1 MELWRRRPQEFLKEI
16 LEHAKTQKEGEDLVA
31 VGGMHTSIAVN
42 NVIVLI
48 EEGQCPNPGLTDI
61 PDAWLNWPCVAYFFE
76 DDLSNHW
83 QELIALGN
91 IDNESLAL
99 QVSFVDKL
107 IKLRELFLV
116 TFKTVEKYKEAANE
130 SKSAKANKEASKKI
144 AQFRENVERA
154 LQIKPGYLGHML
166 SIVANDEVTWGLYL
180 RIIKRDTKA
189 PPTTSHKKDIA
200 RKPAAPM
207 KSCNDLLPFLNLPPS
222 KLKEILGD
230 VVEGNMSFKSAKEL
244 ADVYNSKARLL
255 RELEN
260 RFNKKSGVT
269 NTTRAKKQG
278 VWTSYNQIVEQLP
291 DVPRNLEVWMVPFGK
306 SKLNA
311 VEAQNFDL
319 WVDKIYDAYQDAK
332 VGRRKTAVQSV
343 PHQFVV
349 GMVKEVQ
356 QGEGAQRWAVVEA
369 LGGATNAALVIN
381 DRTENLKAYLKPKD
395 SKFGK
400 IFFYPYLLSS
410 IVL

>member
-1 MELWRRRPQEFLKEI
+1 MELWRQRPQDFLEEI
-16 LEHAKTQKEGEDLVA
+16 LKHATTQKEGEDLVA
-31 VGGMHTSIAVN
+31 VGGMHTSEAVK
-42 NVIVLI
+42 NVIALI
-48 EEGQCPNPGLTDI
+48 EEGQSPNPGLTDI
-61 PDAWLNWPCVAYFFE
+61 LDAWLNWPCVAYFFD

-107 IKLRELFLV
+107 IKLRELFLI
-116 TFKTVEKYKEAANE
+116 TFKSVEKYKEAANE
-130 SKSAKANKEASKKI
+130 SRRSKKDKQASKKI
-144 AQFRENVERA
+144 EEFRGNVERA
-154 LQIKPGYLGHML
+154 LQIAKGYLGHML
-166 SIVANDEVTWGLYL
+166 SIVANDEEIWGLYL
-180 RIIKRDTKA
+180 RIIKRDIKA
-189 PPTTSHKKDIA
+189 PPTTSYKKDGS

-207 KSCNDLLPFLNLPPS
+207 KSANDLIPFLNLPPS
-222 KLKEILGD
+222 KLKELLGA
-230 VVEGNMSFKSAKEL
+230 VVEGHMTYKSAKDL
-244 ADVYNSKARLL
+244 AEVYNTKARLL
-255 RELEN
+255 RELEH
-260 RFNKKSGVT
+260 RFNKKNGVT

-278 VWTSYNQIVEQLP
+278 VWISYNEIVEQLP

-306 SKLNA
+306 SRLSA
-311 VEAQNFDL
+311 VEAQNFDS
-319 WVDKIYDAYQDAK
+319 WVDKVYDAFQDAK

-381 DRTENLKAYLKPKD
+381 DRTENLKKYLRPKD

-400 IFFYPYLLSS
+400 IIILSFIDDLL
-410 IVL
+410 LL

>member
-1 MELWRRRPQEFLKEI
+1 MELWRRRPQECLKEI

-130 SKSAKANKEASKKI
+130 SKSAKTNKEASKKI
-144 AQFRENVERA
+144 QQFRENVERA
-154 LQIKPGYLGHML
+154 LQIKQGYLGHML
-166 SIVANDEVTWGLYL
+166 SIVANDEVIWGLYL

-207 KSCNDLLPFLNLPPS
+207 KSCNDPPPLPQPPS
-222 KLKEILGD
+222 FQVKGD
-230 VVEGNMSFKSAKEL
+230 FRWCGRRQYEFQERKGVSRCLQLQSQIVK
-244 ADVYNSKARLL
+244 RT
-255 RELEN
+255 RRN
-260 RFNKKSGVT
+260 RFNKKCGVT

-278 VWTSYNQIVEQLP
+278 VWTTYNQIVEKLP
-291 DVPRNLEVWMVPFGK
+291 DVPRNLEVWMVPLGK

-319 WVDKIYDAYQDAK
+319 WVDKVYDAYQDAK

-349 GMVKEVQ
+349 GMVKEEQ
-356 QGEGAQRWAVVEA
+356 QGEGEKRWAAVEA
-369 LGGATNAALVIN
+369 LGEPLM
-381 DRTENLKAYLKPKD
+381 PP
-395 SKFGK
+395 S
-400 IFFYPYLLSS
+400 LLT
-410 IVL
+410 IAPRI